1 MSADPKSTKMTYD
14 LTAFL
19 AFWDLQTQKLLV
31 KCWWNSQWYLLSEF
45 FGTDD
50 QNDDAYATVGY
61 FMTVVYLL
69 IIVIVLLNLLIAMM
83 NATVQVLVE
92 KYFEICMCRRQYQKS
107 GVTGNA

>member
-1 MSADPKSTKMTYD
+1 
-14 LTAFL
+14 
-19 AFWDLQTQKLLV
+19 
-31 KCWWNSQWYLLSEF
+31 
-45 FGTDD
+45 
-50 QNDDAYATVGY
+50 
-61 FMTVVYLL
+61 MTVVYLL